1 MAQRRAIGTFGH
13 SALDPS
19 KDGRALETCL
29 MIAAGKHRST
39 VGIDDNFLTILCNTS
54 VLMTEN
60 HDSFAAINKRT
71 ANQLLEYRGFVA
83 LGLEVWTKVA
93 KVKHPVL

>member
-1 MAQRRAIGTFGH
+1 MAG
-13 SALDPS
+13 AL
-19 KDGRALETCL
+19 
-29 MIAAGKHRST
+29 
-39 VGIDDNFLTILCNTS
+39 
-54 VLMTEN
+54 

-83 LGLEVWTKVA
+83 LGLEVWRKVA